1 MGQYYKTREFKVDD
15 NVLNYFY
22 LNTLKY
28 YDEIYIINDNDFK
41 KIFDNKDIVIF
52 DSINSNNIV
61 SDNNPIYLNLKI
73 LNNANIIY
81 LKEKL
86 ELLDNEVIKNFINNF
101 RGTIICNKDLIS
113 YLLDLALIN
122 EEIVLKDKTYLK
134 IDKYGVI
141 KEINI

>member
-52 DSINSNNIV
+52 DSINGNNIV

>member
-41 KIFDNKDIVIF
+41 KIFDNKDIVMF
-52 DSINSNNIV
+52 DNINGNNIV

-134 IDKYGVI
+134 IDKYGII

>member
-122 EEIVLKDKTYLK
+122 EKIVLKDKTYLK